1 VIDGAD
7 LELRAGEVTAL
18 AGPNGSG
25 KSTLLRVL
33 AGLHAPDAGAV
44 VLDGAEVTHLPAERR
59 FPAVGLVGQDPG
71 RHLLTERVRDE
82 VAFALARTGAPRDG
96 RDARVER
103 MLADLRLDGLADR
116 HPLDLSVGQRER
128 VALAAILVAE
138 PGVILLDEP
147 TRGMDPEGAAALAAL
162 LRRRAAA
169 GAAVLVA
176 THDPGFAAALADR
189 RLLLRDGRLEPA
201 PLRPAVAAA

>member
-1 VIDGAD
+1 
-7 LELRAGEVTAL
+7 
-18 AGPNGSG
+18 
-25 KSTLLRVL
+25 
-33 AGLHAPDAGAV
+33 
-44 VLDGAEVTHLPAERR
+44 
-59 FPAVGLVGQDPG
+59 
-71 RHLLTERVRDE
+71 
-82 VAFALARTGAPRDG
+82 
-96 RDARVER
+96 
-103 MLADLRLDGLADR
+103 MMADLRLEGLAGR

-128 VALAAILVAE
+128 VALAAVLVAE

-176 THDPGFAAALADR
+176 THDPVFAAALADR

-201 PLRPAVAAA
+201 SARPAVAA